1 MSLFVEFDLI
11 DLFGKLS
18 ELVLLVVP
26 FLLILLDLGLPQDL
40 FMAVLLLSLEFRL
53 LVEGHEVLEFAV
65 LNTYKITLSMK
76 AFMT

>member
-1 MSLFVEFDLI
+1 LSLFVEFDLI